1 MPWVGLR
8 CVIVVF
14 PDHTHLLFV
23 LAKTTDPDEMSHY
36 ASFRLDLRFCH
47 NTQSS
52 QGEVGAFKHV
62 KPSSDFY

>member
-36 ASFRLDLRFCH
+36 AYFALIFAFVILFNPQKVRLVPL
-47 NTQSS
+47 NM
-52 QGEVGAFKHV
+52 FKTL
-62 KPSSDFY
+62 